1 MNEMFESISHSNG
14 FWVGMNGVAIIVV
27 FFLRGYRWK
36 ILLQNA
42 GENPKYFYVLYS
54 LCIGFF
60 INSFTPRFG
69 EVARCTTLKKADGV
83 PMARSLGTMVTERM
97 WDVLILGLG
106 LVVIFILEVSRL
118 KPIWVELMDGIRKM
132 LTENGLLFSGIMLL
146 LVVLLLVAYLILKSR
161 KTFEKGRQFILEF
174 WQTLK
179 LSFKIKR
186 YPRFLIVTALI
197 WGVLTLMNYFCLLAL
212 EETSGSSFY
221 FAFVIVF
228 VAGIGWAIPSPSGIG
243 TTHFI
248 ILHLFGAFSLSGSSA
263 VAYGVLSNGLTFVFT
278 ILIGGISLILYRL
291 FNKKKH
297 SQKAIVT
304 TVD

>member
-1 MNEMFESISHSNG
+1 MFESISNANG
-14 FWVGMNGVAIIVV
+14 FWVAMNAVAFLTV
-27 FFLRGYRWK
+27 FFLRAYRWK
-36 ILLQNA
+36 ILLQNT
-42 GENPKYFYVLYS
+42 GLNPKYLYVVYS
-54 LCIGFF
+54 LCMGFF
-60 INSFTPRFG
+60 VNSFTPRFG
-69 EVARCTTLKKADGV
+69 EIARCTTLKKAVDV
-83 PMARSLGTMVTERM
+83 PISKSLGTMVTERI

-106 LVVIFILEVSRL
+106 LIVIFFLEVSRL
-118 KPIWVELMDGIRKM
+118 QPIWNELKEGIRKIFA
-132 LTENGLLFSGIMLL
+132 ENGLLFAGI
-146 LVVLLLVAYLILKSR
+146 LVLFLVLLFVAYRILKSR
-161 KTFEKGRQFILEF
+161 KTFERGGQFLLEF

-197 WGVLTLMNYFCLLAL
+197 WVVLTLMNYFCLLAL

-248 ILHLFGAFSLSGSSA
+248 IFHLFVAFSLSENSGI
-263 VAYGVLSNGLTFVFT
+263 AYGVLSNGLTFAFT
-278 ILIGGISLILYRL
+278 ILIGGMTLIIYSL
-291 FNKKKH
+291 FNKKKRP
-297 SQKAIVT
+297 QKTIVT

>member
-1 MNEMFESISHSNG
+1 MFESISHANG
-14 FWVGMNGVAIIVV
+14 FWVAMNGVAILIV

-60 INSFTPRFG
+60 MNSFTPRFG
-69 EVARCTTLKKADGV
+69 EIVRCTTLKKADNV
-83 PMARSLGTMVTERM
+83 PVARSLGTMVTERM

-118 KPIWVELMDGIRKM
+118 KPIWDELMNGIRKI
-132 LTENGLLFSGIMLL
+132 LEENGLLFAGIL
-146 LVVLLLVAYLILKSR
+146 VLLLILLFVVYRILKSR
-161 KTFEKGRQFILEF
+161 KTFERGRKFLLEF

-186 YPRFLIVTALI
+186 YPRFLIVTALL

-212 EETSGSSFY
+212 EETSGSSLY

-248 ILHLFGAFSLSGSSA
+248 ILHLFLAFSLSENSGI
-263 VAYGVLSNGLTFVFT
+263 AYGVLSNGLTFAFT
-278 ILIGGISLILYRL
+278 ILIGGLSLILYS
-291 FNKKKH
+291 FFKKKKH
-297 SQKAIVT
+297 SQKAIINAE
-304 TVD
+304 D